1 MQLCIKI
8 VHPSFRRF
16 YDFCHQHFKRH
27 NLRLIVFR
35 VVILVWTGPLDF
47 LRIMLSALW
56 FFRILAGGESLHI
69 FGRLTHLSAFLEDQV
84 TWRKFN
90 HVPFDFFR
98 IENLGLFRIN
108 VPLYFLGTILSA
120 LGFFWIWAG
129 GESLHIFGRLTHLS
143 AFLKGQVRWRL
154 GLWTWKESGDCFSNL
169 TKTTKMCVIFM

>member
-1 MQLCIKI
+1 MAGGESL
-8 VHPSFRRF
+8 HLFRRLTHLSAF
-16 YDFCHQHFKRH
+16 LEDQVTWRKFNHVPFDFFRIE
-27 NLRLIVFR
+27 NLGLFR
-35 VVILVWTGPLDF
+35 INVPLYF
-47 LRIMLSALW
+47 LGTILSALG
-56 FFRILAGGESLHI
+56 FFWIWAGGESLHI

-143 AFLKGQVRWRL
+143 AFLKGQVR
-154 GLWTWKESGDCFSNL
+154 
-169 TKTTKMCVIFM
+169 